1 MLDVGWSE
9 LLVIAVVLIVVV
21 GPKDLP
27 PMLRAF
33 GRMSRKFSAMAGEF
47 RKQFDD
53 ALNEADMGDL
63 RQTISDVQRINP
75 VNSLRE
81 AMNPLR
87 QAADEIRS
95 DIRNSV
101 ESSGAKPAEVPAAVT
116 LPEPAV
122 KLADTPPVVPPAE
135 PKTLVP
141 AAATVVSSTSVL
153 AESLAVPP
161 VEEVIK
167 AEPKPKRKPKTV
179 AVLGETGA
187 EPAAKPA
194 TRRKAAKPADVIAL
208 PDAQAPAAP
217 KTRRKATVTS
227 KDKDKA

>member
-33 GRMSRKFSAMAGEF
+33 GRMSRKFTTMAGDF

-63 RQTISDVQRINP
+63 RQTMSDVQRLNP

-87 QAADEIRS
+87 QAAEDLRT
-95 DIRNSV
+95 DIKKSV
-101 ESSGAKPAEVPAAVT
+101 DTPTPAAVT
-116 LPEPAV
+116 LPEAPA
-122 KLADTPPVVPPAE
+122 KLDGAAPVVPAPE

-141 AAATVVSSTSVL
+141 EQPTIVSNTSVL
-153 AESLAVPP
+153 AESLVVTP
-161 VEEVIK
+161 VEEVLQVKPK
-167 AEPKPKRKPKTV
+167 AKRKPKAGTTV
-179 AVLGETGA
+179 AVDGQIATITSDPVVEVVKPRRKTA
-187 EPAAKPA
+187 AAKTEGTEA
-194 TRRKAAKPADVIAL
+194 VVAKP
-208 PDAQAPAAP
+208 
-217 KTRRKATVTS
+217 RKKPTTK
-227 KDKDKA
+227 KDLA

>member
-33 GRMSRKFSAMAGEF
+33 GRMSRKFTTMAGEF

-63 RQTISDVQRINP
+63 RQTMSDVQRLNP

-81 AMNPLR
+81 AINPLR
-87 QAADEIRS
+87 QAADDLRS
-95 DIRNSV
+95 DLKKTV
-101 ESSGAKPAEVPAAVT
+101 DTPTPAAVT
-116 LPEPAV
+116 LPENPV
-122 KLADTPPVVPPAE
+122 KLPDTPPAVATPE

-141 AAATVVSSTSVL
+141 EQPTIVSNTSVL
-153 AESLAVPP
+153 AESLAVTP
-161 VEEVIK
+161 VEEVIQVKPK
-167 AEPKPKRKPKTV
+167 AKRKPKTTV
-179 AVLGETGA
+179 AVNGEIATVTSNPVV
-187 EPAAKPA
+187 EIAKP
-194 TRRKAAKPADVIAL
+194 RRKAA
-208 PDAQAPAAP
+208 AAAKVDMAETGMAETVVA
-217 KTRRKATVTS
+217 KTRKKPTTK
-227 KDKDKA
+227 KDLA

>member
-33 GRMSRKFSAMAGEF
+33 GRMSRKFTAMAGDF

-63 RQTISDVQRINP
+63 RQTMSDVQKLNP
-75 VNSLRE
+75 VHSLRE

-87 QAADEIRS
+87 QAAEDLRS
-95 DIRNSV
+95 DIKKTV
-101 ESSGAKPAEVPAAVT
+101 DAPAPAAVT
-116 LPEPAV
+116 LPETPV
-122 KLADTPPVVPPAE
+122 KLDAAPPVVPAAE

-141 AAATVVSSTSVL
+141 EQPTIVSNTSVL
-153 AESLAVPP
+153 AESLKVTP
-161 VEEVIK
+161 VEEVIQVKPK
-167 AEPKPKRKPKTV
+167 AKRKPKVGTTV
-179 AVLGETGA
+179 AVDGQIATITSDPVVEVV
-187 EPAAKPA
+187 KP
-194 TRRKAAKPADVIAL
+194 RRKAAAAAKTEGAETVVAKPRK
-208 PDAQAPAAP
+208 
-217 KTRRKATVTS
+217 KTITK
-227 KDKDKA
+227 KDLA

>member
-33 GRMSRKFSAMAGEF
+33 ARMSRKFTAMAGEF

-63 RQTISDVQRINP
+63 RQTISDVQKLHP

-87 QAADEIRS
+87 QAAEDIRS
-95 DIRNSV
+95 DIRKTV
-101 ESSGAKPAEVPAAVT
+101 EAPATPPASAPAAAPVAQ
-116 LPEPAV
+116 E
-122 KLADTPPVVPPAE
+122 PPVSLDPATVPLVPAE
-135 PKTLVP
+135 PQKSVVP
-141 AAATVVSSTSVL
+141 GSATPVATTDALAAALPVTPVAEVVT
-153 AESLAVPP
+153 
-161 VEEVIK
+161 
-167 AEPKPKRKPKTV
+167 PKPRAKRVKKEEALVSEPAIAEKPARKKKTEAAVSIAAEVKPK
-179 AVLGETGA
+179 
-187 EPAAKPA
+187 K
-194 TRRKAAKPADVIAL
+194 KAASTK
-208 PDAQAPAAP
+208 
-217 KTRRKATVTS
+217 
-227 KDKDKA
+227 KDKA

>member
-33 GRMSRKFSAMAGEF
+33 AKMSRKFSGMASEF

-63 RQTISDVQRINP
+63 RQTISDVQKLHP

-87 QAADEIRS
+87 QAAEDIRS
-95 DIRNSV
+95 DIKRTV
-101 ESSGAKPAEVPAAVT
+101 EAPATPVPAPV
-116 LPEPAV
+116 LPEAPVSLDPAGS
-122 KLADTPPVVPPAE
+122 
-135 PKTLVP
+135 P
-141 AAATVVSSTSVL
+141 AAAAASTTVPGEAKAVTTTEAL
-153 AESLAVPP
+153 AAALPVPP
-161 VEEVIK
+161 VAEVVT
-167 AEPKPKRKPKTV
+167 PKPKAKRATKAAADTV
-179 AVLGETGA
+179 PVA
-187 EPAAKPA
+187 EPAKPVRRKKADAQPLTVEEAKP
-194 TRRKAAKPADVIAL
+194 RKKAAAK
-208 PDAQAPAAP
+208 
-217 KTRRKATVTS
+217 K
-227 KDKDKA
+227 KDEA